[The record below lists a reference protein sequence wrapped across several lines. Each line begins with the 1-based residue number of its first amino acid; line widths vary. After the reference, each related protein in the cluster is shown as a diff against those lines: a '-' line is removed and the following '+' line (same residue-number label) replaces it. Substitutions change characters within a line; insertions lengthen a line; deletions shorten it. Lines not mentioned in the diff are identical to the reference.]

1 MSRYA
6 ILLLLLLC
14 LNGNAVRTAVQTST
28 YNLVFGDKIRVDTLH
43 MSSLVCEIINNQDVI
58 IDYHS
63 AIYVNGVVV
72 YRLEYSKYFIPGNYS
87 ITILNTN
94 DFFYLTNTH
103 QNNNI
108 TITFYHYSNSVI
120 VSNHSSKILL
130 LVAFLTIPLMLCIC
144 SCLVYRSIYKHRDPE
159 AQPLIWYL

>member
-1 MSRYA
+1 MSKYA

-14 LNGNAVRTAVQTST
+14 MNGTAVRTAVQTST

-43 MSSLVCEIINNQDVI
+43 MSSLDCEIINNQDVI

-72 YRLEYSKYFIPGNYS
+72 YRLEYSKYFIPGNHS
-87 ITILNTN
+87 ITISNKN

-103 QNNNI
+103 QNNTI
-108 TITFYHYSNSVI
+108 TITFYHDSKSYI
-120 VSNHSSKILL
+120 VDHSSKILL
-130 LVAFLTIPLMLCIC
+130 LIAFLTIPLMLCIC
-144 SCLVYRSIYKHRDPE
+144 SCLIYRSIYKSRDPE
-159 AQPLIWYL
+159 AQPLI

>member
-28 YNLVFGDKIRVDTLH
+28 YNLVFGDKIRVDILPI
-43 MSSLVCEIINNQDVI
+43 SSLDCEIINTQDVI

-63 AIYVNGVVV
+63 AIYVNGVIV

-103 QNNNI
+103 QNNTI
-108 TITFYHYSNSVI
+108 TITFYHDSNSVI
-120 VSNHSSKILL
+120 VDHSSKILL
-130 LVAFLTIPLMLCIC
+130 VIAILTIPLMLCIC
-144 SCLVYRSIYKHRDPE
+144 SCLIYRSIYKPQDPE